1 MKVKKRDGKVQ
12 GFDLNKPI
20 HALEKVYKNG
30 VKKEVPDGL
39 ISKFTESIRAWLE
52 TMKEDVV
59 DIETVQD
66 FLRDFLM
73 SVGENEA
80 AEQFIIYREE
90 RSRYRESNT
99 KLAKNIATKL
109 YAKNVVNQNANLD
122 ENSFSG
128 RIGEAGAVVCKDYAL
143 KNNMSK
149 MARKNHEGN
158 MVYQHDLSNFAVGQH
173 NCLTDPID
181 ILLEHGI
188 TLKQCDIRPANS
200 LSTAFQLIAVNFQVQ
215 SLEQFGGISASHLDW
230 SMIPYFRKSFFKH
243 YKNWCD
249 GIPLMK
255 WAKPNIDSKS
265 IKHISVDDRIYTGVG
280 LLKPLKKMIWKKA
293 WNSTLKEL
301 SQATEAMSHN
311 LNSLQSRSGAQLP
324 FSSINYGTC
333 TLKEGREI
341 IRALINMTLEG
352 TGKYHRTAIF
362 PCCIFQYSKEIHG
375 SKKNPGPNYDL
386 FRLAL
391 KSTTQRDY
399 PNYCNVDWSTN
410 WKGNIFDREQKNR
423 ALKDLLNFSQSTYCA
438 FAKWLS
444 EHPDY
449 EDYLSLEGY
458 YDSTED
464 HWEIK
469 VKPAEKFTRYEVMST
484 MGCRTYNGYDINC
497 DSNYFFDIFRK
508 IAETGKVQDNWML
521 SANQKDG
528 RGNICP
534 VTIIMPT
541 LAMMAKESGSKDV
554 VETFM
559 KLLDKKIHEAREML
573 LERFTL
579 ICSQNSKSAPFMW
592 TNNTMVGYI
601 PEEGPVSAMKHGTLA
616 IGQIGLAETL
626 QILIGCDQTEAQGL
640 ELGKRIEK
648 LFNDRC
654 AEFKKN
660 DKLNFG
666 VYLTPG
672 ESLCKTAMTK
682 FRAQYGNDV
691 KGVTDNDNK
700 FFTNSTHVPVYKDI
714 DCFKKIDI
722 ESELD
727 KFSNAGCIT
736 YVEMPSSATSNIDA
750 CEELVVYAMDKDL
763 PYFSLHFPL
772 DYCRDCHSKGDF
784 NGTCPHCGSHNIEE
798 LRMVTGY
805 LSTDVSNMNEGK
817 QDEVSKRLKHVEQNL
832 I

>member
-1 MKVKKRDGKVQ
+1 M
-12 GFDLNKPI
+12 DL
-20 HALEKVYKNG
+20 
-30 VKKEVPDGL
+30 D
-39 ISKFTESIRAWLE
+39 KF
-52 TMKEDVV
+52 V
-59 DIETVQD
+59 
-66 FLRDFLM
+66 
-73 SVGENEA
+73 
-80 AEQFIIYREE
+80 
-90 RSRYRESNT
+90 
-99 KLAKNIATKL
+99 
-109 YAKNVVNQNANLD
+109 
-122 ENSFSG
+122 SG
-128 RIGEAGAVVCKDYAL
+128 
-143 KNNMSK
+143 M
-149 MARKNHEGN
+149 
-158 MVYQHDLSNFAVGQH
+158 H
-173 NCLTDPID
+173 NCLTDPVD

-200 LSTAFQLIAVNFQVQ
+200 LNTAFQLIAVNFQVQ

-230 SMIPYFRKSFFKH
+230 TMVPYFRKSFFKH
-243 YKNWCD
+243 YNNWCD

-265 IKHISVDDRIYTGVG
+265 IKHVSVDDRIYTGVG
-280 LLKPLKKMIWKKA
+280 LLKPLKKMIWEKA

-301 SQATEAMSHN
+301 RQATEAMSHN

-341 IRALINMTLEG
+341 IRALISMTLEG

-410 WKGNIFDREQKNR
+410 WKGNMFDREQKNR
-423 ALKDLLNFSQSTYCA
+423 ALKDLLNFSQSTYYA

-444 EHPDY
+444 EHHDY

-458 YDSTED
+458 YDCIED

-666 VYLTPG
+666 VYLTP
-672 ESLCKTAMTK
+672 EQIK
-682 FRAQYGNDV
+682 RA
-691 KGVTDNDNK
+691 
-700 FFTNSTHVPVYKDI
+700 
-714 DCFKKIDI
+714 
-722 ESELD
+722 
-727 KFSNAGCIT
+727 A
-736 YVEMPSSATSNIDA
+736 
-750 CEELVVYAMDKDL
+750 
-763 PYFSLHFPL
+763 
-772 DYCRDCHSKGDF
+772 
-784 NGTCPHCGSHNIEE
+784 
-798 LRMVTGY
+798 
-805 LSTDVSNMNEGK
+805 
-817 QDEVSKRLKHVEQNL
+817 
-832 I
+832 